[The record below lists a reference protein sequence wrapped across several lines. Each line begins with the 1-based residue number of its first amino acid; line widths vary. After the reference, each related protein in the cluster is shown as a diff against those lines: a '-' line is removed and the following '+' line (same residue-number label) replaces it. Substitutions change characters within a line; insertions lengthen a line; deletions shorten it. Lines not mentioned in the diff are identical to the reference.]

1 MKGVRMFQY
10 KMFISVFLSVYC
22 FRDCLTFL
30 LFDCSISCLT
40 SLTYHKL
47 NIMYVCVS
55 NVVNVNNDEFLYYSF
70 YIHNNNFYYYLLLLL
85 FFIRLLIVEIACTPL
100 PRSYTVRYSVGYDG

>member
-70 YIHNNNFYYYLLLLL
+70 YIHNFYYYLFIIYYYYYFLLD
-85 FFIRLLIVEIACTPL
+85 
-100 PRSYTVRYSVGYDG
+100 Y

>member
-70 YIHNNNFYYYLLLLL
+70 YIHNFYYYLLLLL